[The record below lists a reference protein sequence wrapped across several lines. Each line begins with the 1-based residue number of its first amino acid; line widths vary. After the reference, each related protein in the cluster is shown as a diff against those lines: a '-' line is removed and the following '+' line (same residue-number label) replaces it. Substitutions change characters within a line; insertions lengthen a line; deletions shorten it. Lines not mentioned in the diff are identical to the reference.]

1 MKKITLATPRRVDC
15 VLSIEVAKISQEGL
29 VFQVEVAPE
38 ELHLPSA
45 DAVLVEMPIRIQG
58 LFTKV
63 AQQIYFRGSLYGR
76 VTVPC
81 SRCLETMQSDFV
93 TEVQA
98 VFFPSTSAVAA
109 DEASGLSVADELDLY
124 EHNGITLDL
133 EPLVHDQVV
142 LSFPVQPLCRDDC
155 AGLCQVCGAN
165 RNEQPC
171 ACQVEREASPFAVL
185 KQLDI

>member
-1 MKKITLATPRRVDC
+1 
-15 VLSIEVAKISQEGL
+15 
-29 VFQVEVAPE
+29 
-38 ELHLPSA
+38 
-45 DAVLVEMPIRIQG
+45 
-58 LFTKV
+58 
-63 AQQIYFRGSLYGR
+63 
-76 VTVPC
+76 
-81 SRCLETMQSDFV
+81 MQSDFV

-165 RNEQPC
+165 RNEHPC
-171 ACQVEREASPFAVL
+171 ACQAEREASPFAVL
-185 KQLDI
+185 KQLDIQPS